1 MTKTYNV
8 EQHLPNWLVDNADQI
23 FTDILESCELHV
35 TTGNDTFGIL
45 KIRTISGITE
55 FKVSGKESAVN
66 VLQKSE
72 RFFVNCEKYEL
83 AARARDCSK
92 LWESI

>member
-8 EQHLPNWLVDNADQI
+8 EQHLPEWLVDNADQI
-23 FTDILESCELHV
+23 FTDALESCRLHV
-35 TTGNDTFGIL
+35 ASGNDSFSIL

-55 FKVSGKESAVN
+55 FKVSGKASAIS
-66 VLQKSE
+66 VLQKCE
-72 RFFVNCEKYEL
+72 RFFVECEKYEL
-83 AARARDCSK
+83 AAMARDCGK

>member
-8 EQHLPNWLVDNADQI
+8 EQPLPEWLGDNAETI
-23 FTDILESCELHV
+23 FIDVLESCELHI
-35 TTGNDTFGIL
+35 TTETDTFSIL

-55 FKVSGKESAVN
+55 FTVKGKDSAVS
-66 VLQKSE
+66 VLAKCE
-72 RFFVNCEKYEL
+72 NFFVGCEKYEL
-83 AARARDCSK
+83 AARARDCGK